1 MTTSNSIF
9 YPASLPT
16 QKKSK
21 GRGNKIVVETVVKS
35 NICELEEEVKAGSL
49 RSMRKDLTG
58 VVQGVLGGK
67 RFLLRF

>member
-1 MTTSNSIF
+1 M
-9 YPASLPT
+9 
-16 QKKSK
+16 
-21 GRGNKIVVETVVKS
+21 VETVVKF